1 MLRIDIALALGA
13 TLVYLLSKCRHGR
26 NGRRVRLP
34 PGPPRLPLIGNLH
47 VFPRK
52 CPHYQF
58 TEWGAVFFCPEC
70 FLSAHAYTNS
80 AAIW

>member
-26 NGRRVRLP
+26 INGRRARLP

-58 TEWGAVFFCPEC
+58 TEWGAVI
-70 FLSAHAYTNS
+70 FLSGVFSVSSCLHQ
-80 AAIW
+80 